1 MSLRLC
7 LRGKL
12 SERRQDYAKG
22 EREEVTQ
29 SSREKS
35 KTKMDRNRGREMPS
49 GYKSKGNVS
58 VVSPWVRNS
67 TGWGDNEEKRV
78 ERIMIF
84 RRAESRI
91 PRVLQTSRKEDR
103 KMKPGRNSR
112 FLA

>member
-1 MSLRLC
+1 MQREREKRSRRVAEKSQKQKWIEIEVARC
-7 LRGKL
+7 LR
-12 SERRQDYAKG
+12 
-22 EREEVTQ
+22 
-29 SSREKS
+29 
-35 KTKMDRNRGREMPS
+35 